1 MIWILNRATLHKLH
15 RGIKP
20 GYRGSI
26 FKGEVKLERTIITG
40 CETPWNIVTF
50 NVAQGG
56 IPFYPLQTLVK
67 RVTVSCTNGSN
78 ILLIRTMNG
87 EYKSFTRALM
97 RLLRSCVWIYA
108 LVRRERISI
117 TATGLRVFTKFVR
130 VSFITV
136 QRVKVEQLTSSL
148 FKERI
153 HRIRKTK
160 EIFFVCIYNWMRELC
175 NRIIV
180 DFLI

>member
-15 RGIKP
+15 RGIKL

-87 EYKSFTRALM
+87 ECKSFTRALM

-117 TATGLRVFTKFVR
+117 TATGLRVLYEVCARLVYHCSARQSGTVDKF
-130 VSFITV
+130 FI
-136 QRVKVEQLTSSL
+136 
-148 FKERI
+148 
-153 HRIRKTK
+153 
-160 EIFFVCIYNWMRELC
+160 
-175 NRIIV
+175 
-180 DFLI
+180 

>member
-1 MIWILNRATLHKLH
+1 MDSGMIWILNRATLHKLH

-87 EYKSFTRALM
+87 ECKSFTRALM
-97 RLLRSCVWIYA
+97 RLLLRLNLCSCSKGKNFNNSDRITSLYEVCA
-108 LVRRERISI
+108 RLVYHCSARQSG
-117 TATGLRVFTKFVR
+117 TVDKF
-130 VSFITV
+130 FI
-136 QRVKVEQLTSSL
+136 
-148 FKERI
+148 
-153 HRIRKTK
+153 
-160 EIFFVCIYNWMRELC
+160 
-175 NRIIV
+175 
-180 DFLI
+180 